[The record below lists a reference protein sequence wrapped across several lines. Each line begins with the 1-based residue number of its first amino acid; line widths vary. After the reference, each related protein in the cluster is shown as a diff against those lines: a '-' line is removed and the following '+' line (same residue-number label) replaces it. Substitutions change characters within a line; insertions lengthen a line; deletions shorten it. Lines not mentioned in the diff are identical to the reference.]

1 MSRSEVITR
10 KDVQNILAHVNLGD
24 DVHHEVTQAE
34 LDALSDDVKNDG
46 TVYFVTDVGGG
57 GIFMDDNVPIGTIA
71 SYGGSTDPTYWLICD
86 GRELTRMA
94 YPELYTVIG
103 TTYGGD
109 SGLGIFNIPDLTG
122 EDVDNYIIKTSST
135 VSAHQADID
144 FFYPVG
150 SFYETTDIYFNPNTR
165 WGGTWEKIETGRIL
179 QATQVNSQVGTRVA
193 AGLPNITGSWTT
205 TWNQNVRGFHGLN
218 VEGAFI
224 RGQDTTRPGRI
235 TAEDANASNSPICG
249 YPNFDASNSN
259 PIYGNSDTVQPPA
272 LLVIMWHRIA

>member
-24 DVHHEVTQAE
+24 DVHHELTQAE
-34 LDALSDDVKNDG
+34 FDTLSDSVKNDG
-46 TVYFVTDVGGG
+46 TVYFITDVGGG

-71 SYGGSTDPTYWLICD
+71 SYGGSADPTYWLICD

-109 SGLGIFNIPDLTG
+109 SGLGVFNIPDLTG
-122 EDVDNYIIKTSST
+122 EDIDNYIIKTSST

-150 SFYETTDIYFNPNTR
+150 SFYETTDIYFNPNTQ
-165 WGGTWEKIETGRIL
+165 WGGTWEKIESGRIL
-179 QATQVNSQVGTRVA
+179 QATLVNSKVGTRVA
-193 AGLPNITGSWTT
+193 AGLPNITGQWSTG
-205 TWNQNVRGFHGLN
+205 WNQPVRGFHNLTAS
-218 VEGAFI
+218 GAFYV
-224 RGQDTTRPGRI
+224 DTDTSKPGRI
-235 TAEDANASNSPICG
+235 TAEDANGGSSR
-249 YPNFDASNSN
+249 YPGFDASGSN

-272 LLVIMWHRIA
+272 LLVVMWHRIA